1 MSCPLVRRA
10 RTPRRGVA
18 AVELAIL
25 LPLLAFLFV
34 AAVDFGRVFYP
45 YLTITN
51 CAYNGA
57 QYGSLDPNHAADPA
71 GIEAAA
77 LKDAT
82 NLSPTP
88 AVTSALTVD
97 DDGNPAVQVTVTY
110 AFQTVTRFP
119 GVPNSMNITRTVQMR
134 VAPTAP
140 RSNAVAQNL

>member
-1 MSCPLVRRA
+1 MSCPLACRV

-18 AVELAIL
+18 AVELAIV

-34 AAVDFGRVFYP
+34 AAVDFGRVFYH

-51 CAYNGA
+51 CAYSGA
-57 QYGSLDPNHAADPA
+57 QYGSLDPTHAADPA
-71 GIEAAA
+71 GIQTAA

-88 AVTSALTVD
+88 DVSSVLAVD

-119 GVPNSMNITRTVQMR
+119 GIPSSMNITRTVQMR